1 MHVHRVLLHI
11 TFNDIHWTTKE
22 MSRVTA
28 FSRLLTEHSYTPVSS
43 LYVPVKIKSTVTL
56 VTFPSL
62 VSIDMLVVDVL
73 SLNDPLTLRHCTSGG
88 G

>member
-1 MHVHRVLLHI
+1 MHVYSALLHI
-11 TFNDIHWTTKE
+11 TFNNIHCTTKVVFLVIVLS
-22 MSRVTA
+22 M
-28 FSRLLTEHSYTPVSS
+28 LLTEHSYTPVSP

-73 SLNDPLTLRHCTSGG
+73 SLNDPLTLLNCTSGG

>member
-1 MHVHRVLLHI
+1 MIRNIHCTVKE
-11 TFNDIHWTTKE
+11 TFP
-22 MSRVTA
+22 VTA
-28 FSRLLTEHSYTPVSS
+28 FSRLLTKHSYIPVSF

-62 VSIDMLVVDVL
+62 VDIDIIVTDVL
-73 SLNDPLTLRHCTSGG
+73 SLNNPLRFVHSTSGG

>member
-1 MHVHRVLLHI
+1 MLIFL
-11 TFNDIHWTTKE
+11 
-22 MSRVTA
+22 VTA

-43 LYVPVKIKSTVTL
+43 LYVPVKIKSIVTL

-73 SLNDPLTLRHCTSGG
+73 SLNDPLTLLHCTSGG
-88 G
+88 GYPTPIHLNKAFFPSTV

>member
-1 MHVHRVLLHI
+1 MIRLKYL
-11 TFNDIHWTTKE
+11 HWTIKL
-22 MSRVTA
+22 MFLATA
-28 FSRLLTEHSYTPVSS
+28 FSRLLAEHSYTPVSS

-73 SLNDPLTLRHCTSGG
+73 SLNDPLTLLRCTSGG

>member
-1 MHVHRVLLHI
+1 MIHTYIRAYNKIVGLHCTI
-11 TFNDIHWTTKE
+11 KLMFLETL
-22 MSRVTA
+22 

-43 LYVPVKIKSTVTL
+43 LYVLVKIKSTVTL

-62 VSIDMLVVDVL
+62 VSNDMLVVDVL
-73 SLNDPLTLRHCTSGG
+73 SLNDPLTLLHCTSGG